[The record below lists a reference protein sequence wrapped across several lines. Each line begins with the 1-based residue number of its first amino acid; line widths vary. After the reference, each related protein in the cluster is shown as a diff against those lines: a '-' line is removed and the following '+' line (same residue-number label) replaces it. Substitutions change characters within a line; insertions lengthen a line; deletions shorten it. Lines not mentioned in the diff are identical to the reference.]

1 MAKRGR
7 KSAYDTIVKPRF
19 DDILRWLRNG
29 ATEEII
35 YKNLGISKNA
45 FYQYKKEIQEFND
58 LLKKGRESIV
68 EELRGILMKKARG
81 FEYKEYKRVTKVED
95 GETTV
100 QSNEEYTKQALP
112 DVAAANLLL
121 KNYDKENWS
130 NDPRSD
136 DLKKAEFELKKKAFD
151 KDNWE
156 SDL

>member
-7 KSAYDTIVKPRF
+7 KSSYETTIKPRF

-29 ATEEII
+29 ATEQII
-35 YKNLGISKNA
+35 CHNLGITQKT
-45 FYQYKKEIQEFND
+45 FYKYKAEKSEFSE

-95 GETTV
+95 GETTI
-100 QSNEEYTKQALP
+100 QSIEEYTKQALP

-136 DLKKAEFELKKKAFD
+136 DLKQAEFELKKKAFE

-156 SDL
+156 SD

>member
-1 MAKRGR
+1 MAAKGR
-7 KSAYDTIVKPRF
+7 KSYYDTKIKPRF

-35 YKNLGISKNA
+35 YHNLGISKVT
-45 FYQYKKEIQEFND
+45 FYKYKAEKSELNE

-95 GETTV
+95 GETKI
-100 QSNEEYTKQALP
+100 QSIEEYTKQALP

-136 DLKKAEFELKKKAFD
+136 DLKQAEFELKKKAFE

-156 SDL
+156 SE